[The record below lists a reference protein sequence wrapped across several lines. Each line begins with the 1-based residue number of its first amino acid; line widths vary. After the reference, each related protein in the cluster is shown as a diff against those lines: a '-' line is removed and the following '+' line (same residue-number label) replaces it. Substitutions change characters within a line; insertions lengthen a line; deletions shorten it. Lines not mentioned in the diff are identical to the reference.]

1 MKNQYRKFAKIFISA
16 CVLGLGVFAA
26 QAQLSVY
33 EGFNY
38 ATGTSIEAFT
48 ATGFGWNTEWRG
60 PAGNSENQASTTT
73 PLAYLGLSVT
83 GNYMS
88 HPGYSERINR
98 QFTVPVSLQNAN
110 GFIGKTGTSV
120 YLSYLFRKN
129 SNTASWYGN
138 GPVVQLIKY
147 SNQNDYDAELNK
159 LGVGVFGDETVFQIL
174 GGANNSGDRFNSST
188 AFALSTTYFVVVKYT
203 FAATSTTVDVFINP
217 SVTAAEPTATF
228 SSTFSKTY
236 EFDAVYFGLGNGSN
250 QGNIDEIHVGDTW
263 NEVTPDDAVATALTS
278 VSITGVST
286 ISTDGGELDLTY
298 IAFPANA
305 TLPLSAKWSISDSK
319 IAALMAS
326 GKLTAIKNGTINIT
340 LEVGN
345 LAGASVTTT
354 SSVTISGQVE
364 NAASLLAY
372 EGFDMPA
379 NTTLVGT
386 GLGFGWANNWE
397 ADGSFEEYITK
408 NDAPLSFSSLST
420 TGNYLDVGRPF
431 NNIQR
436 NIDLATAFSGYA
448 SNGSLAKQGQT
459 YWFSALY
466 QVNEFDYSQIAL
478 SNNPAVAN
486 TDFQN
491 NSYLGFGYYGNDS
504 KTGGV
509 DYLTLRYKSSSD
521 IPSAALEIGDVI
533 VQTSTVLELGKT
545 NFVVMKVTIGGDRSD
560 SYLDYYINP
569 PLGTEPVNSAYSF
582 VLTAVPN
589 IKRLILGGNN
599 APSASFDE
607 FRIGTTFSS
616 VTPSAQVLS
625 ISILGNTI
633 SQFAGTSTL
642 SVTAIPSNADKN
654 VVWSVSNGA
663 VASISGSGILSAL
676 TNGIVTVTA
685 TAVSNGIVGNSVF
698 TITGQAPTSV
708 TVSPATGVTSGDNI
722 TFTGTA
728 LPANAAQGI
737 TWSVSNTSL
746 ASIGASTGVFV
757 PNAQGVVTVTGTSSV
772 DASKF
777 GMAVVTITQ
786 LNVKTI
792 ALSGGNIS
800 TYQGVRTV
808 TASVLPSGATDKS
821 VTWAISNTVVAT
833 INNSGVITAL
843 TNGIV
848 SVTATSVSN
857 PSISG
862 SLNVTISGQ
871 APTSISITPS
881 VGTITSST
889 LALSASVLPVL
900 ASNAITWSSSDN
912 AIATVSG
919 TGVVRAIAKMGEV
932 TITATSAVSG
942 TVFGTATIKINIP
955 VALTGVTVSGVSSL
969 IAGQTSTFTTNFLPS
984 NASGTVNVIWSVSNA
999 TIATVDASGL
1009 LTSLKQGSVT
1019 LTAKATNGVNTVTGT
1034 KIIVVNALPLGSYFI
1049 TLTSSSAII
1058 DANGGS
1064 LMLTPVVQPAGIT
1077 VSGFAWSSS
1086 DASVATVVDGIVQ
1099 AVGNGV
1105 VTITATSLDV
1115 ATISGMLEVTVSN
1128 QELATS
1134 ASELSNKVSLYPNP
1148 ASEVL
1153 NVAVNGV
1160 SILNLEIINSVGSVV
1175 YSQVGGSSSI
1185 GLAGFAKGLYVVKI
1199 LTDKGLVAKSV
1210 SIN

>member
-1 MKNQYRKFAKIFISA
+1 MKAKFVTQVFGRSVDRRWFFKRLLSA
-16 CVLGLGVFAA
+16 VVVSAGVLVSTFAA
-26 QAQLSVY
+26 CQLSVY

-38 ATGTSIEAFT
+38 ATGTSIEALA

-147 SNQNDYDAELNK
+147 SNQNNYDAELNK
-159 LGVGVFGDETVFQIL
+159 LGVGVFGNETVFQIL
-174 GGANNSGDRFNSST
+174 GGANNSGDRFTSST

-203 FAATSTTVDVFINP
+203 FAAASTTVDVFINP

-263 NEVTPDDAVATALTS
+263 NEVTPDDIVATALTS
-278 VSITGVST
+278 VSITGVSN

-305 TLPLSAKWSISDSK
+305 TLPLRAKWSISDSK
-319 IAALMAS
+319 IAALNAS

-397 ADGSFEEYITK
+397 ADGSREEYITK

-420 TGNYLDVGRPF
+420 TGNYLIVGRPF

-436 NIDLATAFSGYA
+436 NFDLATAFSGYV

-466 QVNEFDYSQIAL
+466 QVDEFDYSQIAL
-478 SNNPAVAN
+478 SNNPAIGS

-491 NSYLGFGYYGNDS
+491 NSYLGFGYYGNES

-509 DYLTLRYKSSSD
+509 DYLTLRYKSSND
-521 IPSAALEIGDVI
+521 IPSTDLEIGDTY

-560 SYLDYYINP
+560 SYVDYYINP

-616 VTPSAQVLS
+616 VTPRAQVLS

-685 TAVSNGIVGNSVF
+685 TAVSNGIVANSVF
-698 TITGQAPTSV
+698 TITGQAPISV
-708 TVSPATGVTSGDNI
+708 SISPATAVNSGDNI
-722 TFTGTA
+722 TFTGIA
-728 LPANAAQGI
+728 LPAIAAQGI

-746 ASIGASTGVFV
+746 ASIGASSGVFV
-757 PNAQGVVTVTGTSSV
+757 PNATGVVTVMGTSSV

-777 GMAVVTITQ
+777 GTAVVTITQ
-786 LNVKTI
+786 LDVKTI
-792 ALSGGNIS
+792 LLSGGNIS
-800 TYQGVRTV
+800 TYQGVSNV
-808 TASVLPSGATDKS
+808 TASVLPSVATDRS
-821 VTWAISNTVVAT
+821 ITWAVSNVAIAT
-833 INNSGVITAL
+833 INASGVVTAVS
-843 TNGIV
+843 NGV
-848 SVTATSVSN
+848 VTVTATSVSN
-857 PSISG
+857 PSIKG
-862 SLNVTISGQ
+862 SVQINITGQ
-871 APTSISITPS
+871 APTSISLSPAIR
-881 VGTITSST
+881 TISTTSAISLTATILPANSNSSIVWTSSN
-889 LALSASVLPVL
+889 
-900 ASNAITWSSSDN
+900 NAV
-912 AIATVSG
+912 ATVSG
-919 TGVVRAIAKMGEV
+919 SGQVRAIASTGIV
-932 TITATSAVSG
+932 TITGASSVNG
-942 TVFGTATIKINIP
+942 TVFGTSVI
-955 VALTGVTVSGVSSL
+955 
-969 IAGQTSTFTTNFLPS
+969 
-984 NASGTVNVIWSVSNA
+984 TVNLSR
-999 TIATVDASGL
+999 GR
-1009 LTSLKQGSVT
+1009 
-1019 LTAKATNGVNTVTGT
+1019 
-1034 KIIVVNALPLGSYFI
+1034 YFI
-1049 TLTSSSAII
+1049 TLTSTSAII
-1058 DANGGS
+1058 DANGGTLQVS
-1064 LMLTPVVQPAGIT
+1064 ADVLPSSAT
-1077 VSGFAWSSS
+1077 VSGFSWSSS
-1086 DASVATVVDGIVQ
+1086 NEAIATVNNSGLVQ

-1105 VTITATSLDV
+1105 VTITAASLDV
-1115 ATISGMLEVTVSN
+1115 TSIAGSYVIDITN
-1128 QELATS
+1128 QQTS
-1134 ASELSNKVSLYPNP
+1134 IGNSELISKIILFPNP
-1148 ASEVL
+1148 AS
-1153 NVAVNGV
+1153 ATVN
-1160 SILNLEIINSVGSVV
+1160 IATEDLEIISVEILNAMGSMV
-1175 YSQVGGSSSI
+1175 YSQFGTVNSI
-1185 GLAGFAKGLYVVKI
+1185 NVSGFAKGFYIVRI
-1199 LTDKGLVAKSV
+1199 MTAKGLVSKPI
-1210 SIN
+1210 SIE